1 EHAGGRPGG
10 RRDPALDGAAEALAA
25 RRTSQGALGALRRTL
40 LAGPRGAPL
49 SAVARCAGT
58 ARRGGVGAASGGAE
72 AAEGPVEARSLR
84 AAQPVLGASAAS
96 RRVRRLPHGQR
107 PPEAESLR
115 LPARRPRAPLC
126 PLRAGPAVA
135 AGAGACPAG
144 HRARCLRVP
153 GPGGAVGP
161 RGACARRRPR

>member
-58 ARRGGVGAASGGAE
+58 AR
-72 AAEGPVEARSLR
+72 
-84 AAQPVLGASAAS
+84 
-96 RRVRRLPHGQR
+96 
-107 PPEAESLR
+107 
-115 LPARRPRAPLC
+115 PRAPLC

>member
-96 RRVRRLPHGQR
+96 RRVRRLPHGH
-107 PPEAESLR
+107 PPKQSPCASPHAGREHPFARSEPGPPWLQARAPAPPGIVPAASAYLAR
-115 LPARRPRAPLC
+115 AAQSALGVPAR
-126 PLRAGPAVA
+126 
-135 AGAGACPAG
+135 GAG
-144 HRARCLRVP
+144 L
-153 GPGGAVGP
+153 
-161 RGACARRRPR
+161 

>member
-72 AAEGPVEARSLR
+72 AAEDTAPGARGS
-84 AAQPVLGASAAS
+84 AQP
-96 RRVRRLPHGQR
+96 
-107 PPEAESLR
+107 
-115 LPARRPRAPLC
+115 
-126 PLRAGPAVA
+126 AGCA
-135 AGAGACPAG
+135 AGAGRLCCFSQGPAATSWSAG
-144 HRARCLRVP
+144 LPVP
-153 GPGGAVGP
+153 EGSFRLGSTSV
-161 RGACARRRPR
+161 

>member
-58 ARRGGVGAASGGAE
+58 ARRLVGDVA
-72 AAEGPVEARSLR
+72 AAESTPLPAPSRARRGCRRGRLPRRASCPLPPRTWPGRRSRPSGCLR
-84 AAQPVLGASAAS
+84 AAPAS
-96 RRVRRLPHGQR
+96 
-107 PPEAESLR
+107 
-115 LPARRPRAPLC
+115 
-126 PLRAGPAVA
+126 
-135 AGAGACPAG
+135 
-144 HRARCLRVP
+144 
-153 GPGGAVGP
+153 
-161 RGACARRRPR
+161 

>member
-107 PPEAESLR
+107 
-115 LPARRPRAPLC
+115 
-126 PLRAGPAVA
+126 
-135 AGAGACPAG
+135 ACPSQ
-144 HRARCLRVP
+144 RARFDWVRLR
-153 GPGGAVGP
+153 
-161 RGACARRRPR
+161 